1 MSAPASA
8 ASPGQATGPP
18 TEVACYGGL
27 GEIGANMATVEV
39 DGRIAVVD
47 VGLTFPDA
55 EHYGVDL
62 ILPDWAALRERAD
75 DVHCVI
81 ITHGHED
88 HLGALPFFLRDFPG
102 VRVYGTAL
110 TLGLVEARLAEHPE
124 AHAELVEVT
133 VGERLETGPFALE
146 FVGMAHSV
154 PDGMAVAF
162 HTPHGTVLHSGDFK
176 LDQTPIDGNPTD
188 LAHLAALGDDGVAL
202 VLADSTNADRPGH
215 VPSEARVGESL
226 REVFAR
232 ASGRIIV
239 TTFASHIHRVQQAI
253 DAAVEAGR
261 KVCFVGR
268 SMVRNMPIARELGFL
283 SYHDADVVSLAE
295 LEQLPPERGALVCT
309 GSQGEPY
316 AALSLMAAGQ
326 HKQIS
331 LSSGDTVVMASSV
344 IPGNE
349 SAIYRS
355 IDGLLRQGAEVV
367 HSGTAPVHVSGHA
380 AADELAMLHNVVRA
394 HACVP
399 VHGEY
404 RHLMAHARVAEAA
417 AAGPDQAP
425 VCEDG
430 DTVLLE
436 NGKVRRGESFRPGK
450 VFVDGLGVGDV
461 GNAVLR
467 DRGKL
472 SSEGICVVVL
482 AVDQH
487 SRLIGEPNVVQQGL
501 IYEREQASLLELA
514 ATTVA
519 EQVGSAH
526 RDGDLPALRQR
537 TAEVLRH
544 FWRDQV
550 GRRPVILPMVVE
562 V

>member
-18 TEVACYGGL
+18 TEVAFYGGL

-239 TTFASHIHRVQQAI
+239 TTFASHIHRCNKPSTPPWRPGARS
-253 DAAVEAGR
+253 ASSAGR
-261 KVCFVGR
+261 WCATCR
-268 SMVRNMPIARELGFL
+268 SPA
-283 SYHDADVVSLAE
+283 
-295 LEQLPPERGALVCT
+295 
-309 GSQGEPY
+309 
-316 AALSLMAAGQ
+316 
-326 HKQIS
+326 
-331 LSSGDTVVMASSV
+331 SSGSSPTTTPTSSPSPSSSSSRPSGERWCA
-344 IPGNE
+344 PGPRG
-349 SAIYRS
+349 SP
-355 IDGLLRQGAEVV
+355 
-367 HSGTAPVHVSGHA
+367 T
-380 AADELAMLHNVVRA
+380 
-394 HACVP
+394 
-399 VHGEY
+399 
-404 RHLMAHARVAEAA
+404 
-417 AAGPDQAP
+417 
-425 VCEDG
+425 
-430 DTVLLE
+430 
-436 NGKVRRGESFRPGK
+436 RRCR
-450 VFVDGLGVGDV
+450 
-461 GNAVLR
+461 
-467 DRGKL
+467 
-472 SSEGICVVVL
+472 
-482 AVDQH
+482 
-487 SRLIGEPNVVQQGL
+487 
-501 IYEREQASLLELA
+501 
-514 ATTVA
+514 
-519 EQVGSAH
+519 
-526 RDGDLPALRQR
+526 
-537 TAEVLRH
+537 
-544 FWRDQV
+544 
-550 GRRPVILPMVVE
+550 
-562 V
+562 